1 MNKTFDLHRFGMVL
15 RWDLLTN
22 WKSYLCSI
30 AGLAI
35 GIIML
40 SIPMRYSFPSSRVV
54 EQESGNYYEG
64 SMTDSL
70 PLFYIAFFGSISCLQ
85 HLQQY
90 EDQAAT

>member
-22 WKSYLCSI
+22 RKSYFCSI

-40 SIPMRYSFPSSRVV
+40 SIPMLYLSRSGSSSAWMFMIC
-54 EQESGNYYEG
+54 Q
-64 SMTDSL
+64 SL
-70 PLFYIAFFGSISCLQ
+70 RLLIQ
-85 HLQQY
+85 R
-90 EDQAAT
+90 

>member
-22 WKSYLCSI
+22 WKSYFYSI

-40 SIPMRYSFPSSRVV
+40 SISMLYSFP
-54 EQESGNYYEG
+54 
-64 SMTDSL
+64 
-70 PLFYIAFFGSISCLQ
+70 
-85 HLQQY
+85 
-90 EDQAAT
+90 